1 MKEKLSVAYMKSFP
15 KMHQQ
20 SLSKSSTVAYKWVT
34 AKQFA
39 DERVAYN
46 KRVAY
51 RSLLITKLLI
61 EKCTPFRS
69 YYIFFSEHSLLLL
82 SFP

>member
-15 KMHQQ
+15 KIHQQ

-39 DERVAYN
+39 DELVAYN

-51 RSLLITKLLI
+51 RKVCL
-61 EKCTPFRS
+61 
-69 YYIFFSEHSLLLL
+69 
-82 SFP
+82 

>member
-1 MKEKLSVAYMKSFP
+1 MNEKLSVAYMKSFP

-51 RSLLITKLLI
+51 RKVCL
-61 EKCTPFRS
+61 
-69 YYIFFSEHSLLLL
+69 
-82 SFP
+82 